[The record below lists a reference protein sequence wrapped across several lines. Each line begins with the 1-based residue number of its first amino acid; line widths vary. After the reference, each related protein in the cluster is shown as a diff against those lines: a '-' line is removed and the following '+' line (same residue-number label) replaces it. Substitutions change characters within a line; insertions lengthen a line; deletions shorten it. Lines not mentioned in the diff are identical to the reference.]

1 MKTRL
6 GKKWL
11 TVGLIWGVVLAMTGW
26 NFLLVNQV
34 QSRRQELGTL
44 ERDLHF
50 LQSRQTDIHEVHQQR
65 SRLTHAVKSLGLGF
79 LVVENDLKRLSWDF
93 GLQQMQVEADD
104 NAQDTGSASISIA
117 AAGSVPAIV
126 GWIAAVEDDYPYLVI
141 ERMDISYDKR
151 NRTGRLQAVF
161 NYRYTLAES
170 PERTG

>member
-26 NFLLVNQV
+26 NFLLVNRV

-50 LQSRQTDIHEVHQQR
+50 LQSRQTGIQEVHQQR
-65 SRLTHAVKSLGLGF
+65 SRLTHAVKSFGLGF

-161 NYRYTLAES
+161 NYRYTLAEP

>member
-50 LQSRQTDIHEVHQQR
+50 LQSRQTGIQEVRQQR
-65 SRLTHAVKSLGLGF
+65 FRLTHAVKSFGLGF
-79 LVVENDLKRLSWDF
+79 LVVENDLKQLSWDF
-93 GLQQMQVEADD
+93 GLKQMQMEADD
-104 NAQDTGSASISIA
+104 NIQDTRSASISIF
-117 AAGSVPAIV
+117 AAGPVPAIV
-126 GWIAAVEDDYPYLVI
+126 GWIAAVEDAYPYLVI
-141 ERMDISYDKR
+141 ARMDISYDNR

-161 NYRYTLAES
+161 NYRYTLAQA
-170 PERTG
+170 ERTG

>member
-11 TVGLIWGVVLAMTGW
+11 TIGVIWGVVLAMTGW

-44 ERDLHF
+44 VRDLHY
-50 LQSRQTDIHEVHQQR
+50 LQSRQTGIQEVHQQR
-65 SRLTHAVKSLGLGF
+65 SRLTHAVKSFGLGF

-104 NAQDTGSASISIA
+104 NAQDTRSASISIF
-117 AAGSVPAIV
+117 AAGPVPAIV
-126 GWIAAVEDDYPYLVI
+126 GWIAAVEDAYPYLVI
-141 ERMDISYDKR
+141 EHMDISYDKR
-151 NRTGRLQAVF
+151 KRAGQLQAVF
-161 NYRYTLAES
+161 NYRYTLAEA
-170 PERTG
+170 ERTG

>member
-50 LQSRQTDIHEVHQQR
+50 LQSRQTGIQEVHQQR
-65 SRLTHAVKSLGLGF
+65 SRLTHAVKSFGLGF

-104 NAQDTGSASISIA
+104 NAQATGSASISIF
-117 AAGSVPAIV
+117 AAGPVPAIV
-126 GWIAAVEDDYPYLVI
+126 GWITAVEEAYPYLVI
-141 ERMDISYDKR
+141 EHMDISYDKR
-151 NRTGRLQAVF
+151 NRASQLQAVF
-161 NYRYTLAES
+161 NYRYTLAEQ

>member
-11 TVGLIWGVVLAMTGW
+11 IVGVIWGVVLAMTGW

-44 ERDLHF
+44 QRDMYF
-50 LQSRQTDIHEVHQQR
+50 LQSTQTGIQEVQRQR
-65 SRLTHAVKSLGLGF
+65 SRLTHAVESFGLGF

-104 NAQDTGSASISIA
+104 NALDTGSAPFSIV
-117 AAGSVPAIV
+117 AAGSVPAIL
-126 GWIAAVEDDYPYLVI
+126 GWIAAVEDAYPYLVI
-141 ERMDISYDKR
+141 ARMDISYDNR

-161 NYRYTLAES
+161 NYRYTLAEA
-170 PERTG
+170 ERTG